1 MKTRIIYTILLV
13 FCFTISLMAKQEKY
27 IKHTVAK
34 GETITIIAQKYKVT
48 PYDIYKLNPDSQNG
62 IQPDSVLLIPPSNEV
77 VASNVAPKPTL
88 DPVTSTPQNTNP
100 TTHLVLPKET
110 LYSLSKQYNITIDE
124 LKAANGDLLNAGLKI
139 GMNLKIP
146 ASGSGQSVAVAK
158 PVEVTKVPVKETPK
172 VVAPKAETKPA
183 ALMAGT
189 TYHII
194 EPKETKYGISK
205 KYGMTI
211 AELEH
216 LNPQIATDFP
226 IGLKLVVS
234 GNAPASAVT
243 ETKAKT
249 PVEKSKTSVETPKP
263 SLETTT
269 TTTTSSKKY
278 LEEYVVKPK
287 ETAASIAN
295 DYGMSEQELISL
307 NPELKKGVKLGM
319 ILRVPKGQRKEPV
332 KKEQGNL
339 TKSINTNARKQLALL
354 FPFNISKLESD
365 TINSTQARLKKDKF
379 LNLTLDFYS
388 GALMAIDSAKVLGL
402 NVDIKIL
409 DSQETKNSSNIVA
422 LVQQNNLQTMDAILG
437 PFYQSNVEKLAELVE
452 STKTPVISPLSKEDG
467 KKYSNLYQSMPLP
480 DVLRN
485 SIFSFMKTK
494 GGNIVAVIDNKK
506 GSVKQ
511 YIQNFQTGVKIVG
524 LSDKGTVVADSL
536 IATFHKDKLN
546 YVVLASESTGMILAT
561 TTAMLNAQKDYQVQL
576 VILEPNET
584 LDFEEISLA
593 RLTKLKLLFP
603 SLSRPNETD
612 EANQF
617 DAKYKKINKIIPN
630 QYAIRGFDVT
640 FDTLL
645 RLSQDKPF
653 EETVQTSSSEQIENK
668 FEYVANATYGYSNN
682 GIYILYYDTD
692 LTIKEAL

>member
-1 MKTRIIYTILLV
+1 MKNRILFSIFLTIFSFV
-13 FCFTISLMAKQEKY
+13 FTVSAMQEKY
-27 IKHTVAK
+27 IKHKVAN
-34 GETITIIAQKYKVT
+34 GETVNMIAQKYHVT

-62 IQPDSVLLIPPSNEV
+62 IQLNSVLLIPPSGEV
-77 VASNVAPKPTL
+77 ADINVAPKPTS
-88 DPVTSTPQNTNP
+88 TSIQTTNP
-100 TTHLVLPKET
+100 TTHLVQPKET
-110 LYSLSKQYNITIDE
+110 LYSLSKQYNVTIDA
-124 LKAANGDLLNAGLKI
+124 LKAANGDLLNNGLKI
-139 GMNLKIP
+139 GMNIKIP
-146 ASGSGQSVAVAK
+146 ASDGQAVAVLT
-158 PVEVTKVPVKETPK
+158 PVESQKVAVKETPK
-172 VVAPKAETKPA
+172 IVAPKAESKPA
-183 ALMAGT
+183 VSTTGT

-211 AELEH
+211 SELER
-216 LNPQIATDFP
+216 LNPQIVSEFP
-226 IGLKLVVS
+226 IGFKLVVS
-234 GNAPASAVT
+234 GNAVNQAVL
-243 ETKAKT
+243 ETSK
-249 PVEKSKTSVETPKP
+249 PVAEANKPSVETP
-263 SLETTT
+263 
-269 TTTTSSKKY
+269 TTSTSSTKRY

-287 ETAASIAN
+287 ETISSIAN
-295 DYGMSEQELISL
+295 DYGISEQELISL

-339 TKSINTNARKQLALL
+339 MKSINTNARKQLALL
-354 FPFNISKLESD
+354 LPFNISKIEND

-379 LNLTLDFYS
+379 LNMTLDFYS
-388 GALMAIDSAKVLGL
+388 GALMAIDSAKVLGM
-402 NVDIKIL
+402 NIDVKIL
-409 DSQETKNSSNIVA
+409 DSQETKNSSNVAA
-422 LVQQNNLQTMDAILG
+422 LVQQNNLQSMDAIVG
-437 PFYQSNVEKLAELVE
+437 PFYQSNVEKLAELIE
-452 STKTPVISPLSKEDG
+452 PTKTPVISPLSKDVG
-467 KKYSNLYQSMPLP
+467 KKYTNLYQSMPSAEL
-480 DVLRN
+480 LRS
-485 SIFSFMKTK
+485 SIFDFMKAK
-494 GGNIVAVIDNKK
+494 NGNIIAVIDNKK

-511 YIQNFQTGVKIVG
+511 YIQEMQPDVRIAGM
-524 LSDKGTVVADSL
+524 SAKGSVVADSL
-536 IATFHKDKLN
+536 KVLFQKDRLN

-584 LDFEEISLA
+584 FDFEEISLT
-593 RLTKLKLLFP
+593 RLTKLKLLYP

-645 RLSQDKPF
+645 RLSQDITF
-653 EETVQTSSSEQIENK
+653 EETVQVSPSEQIENK
-668 FEYVANATYGYSNN
+668 FDYVQNATYGYSNN